1 MQDFF
6 LRLYLPFLCL
16 PIEKK
21 WRQCSQATMLAQYFR
36 IDESYE
42 NLIYYKRY
50 VSCMEGVS
58 CIEGV
63 KHKYKKHLDILSCV
77 EIS

>member
-1 MQDFF
+1 
-6 LRLYLPFLCL
+6 
-16 PIEKK
+16 
-21 WRQCSQATMLAQYFR
+21 MLAQYFR